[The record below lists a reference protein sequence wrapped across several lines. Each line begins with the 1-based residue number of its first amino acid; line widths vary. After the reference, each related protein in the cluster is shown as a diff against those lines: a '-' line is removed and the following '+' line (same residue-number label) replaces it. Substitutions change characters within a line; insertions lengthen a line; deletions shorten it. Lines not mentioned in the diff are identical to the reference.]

1 MGYKLLKIG
10 IVGLGIMGRGM
21 AANFLK
27 RGHEVYVWNRTESV
41 AAEFEKL
48 GAIVCATPRE
58 VAQKAEVVFEVTAD
72 DNSSRAVWLGEN
84 GIAGGANPEKVLI
97 ASSTLSAAWT
107 DELIDVCLDK
117 NLRFLDIPLTGGRVG
132 AETGA
137 LTLLC
142 GGDEALVEE
151 LKSTFTAIAKNVF
164 YFGPAGH
171 GMRYKL
177 ILNFLQA
184 THVIAFGQAM
194 EMAAESGMNLEKVSE
209 ALAFRPGGVI
219 TEIAKNTYFKDPDP
233 ITFSVEWITKDLTY
247 AKELAA
253 GVDASVLDA
262 VLKKYQEA
270 MAKGYAAKDW
280 ASINTL
286 D

>member
-1 MGYKLLKIG
+1 MGYKLRKIG

-27 RGHEVYVWNRTESV
+27 KGHEVYVWNRTAAV
-41 AAEFEKL
+41 ADEFKKL
-48 GAIVCATPRE
+48 GATVCATPRA
-58 VAQKAEVVFEVTAD
+58 VAQAAEIVFEVTAA
-72 DNSSRAVWLGEN
+72 DNSSREVWLGDD
-84 GIAGGANPEKVLI
+84 GIAGGADPEKVLI

-107 DELIDVCLDK
+107 DELISVCIDK
-117 NLRFLDIPLTGGRVG
+117 HLRFLDIPLTGGRIG

-142 GGDEALVEE
+142 GGDQALVEE
-151 LKSTFTAIAKNVF
+151 LKPTFTAIAKNVF

-194 EMAAESGMNLEKVSE
+194 AMARESGMDLEKVAE
-209 ALAFRPGGVI
+209 ALAFRPGGVV

-247 AKELAA
+247 AKELAEN
-253 GVDASVLDA
+253 VDASVLDA

-270 MAKGYAAKDW
+270 IAKGYADKDW
-280 ASINTL
+280 ASVNTL